1 MSRMNTPSGIKAIVP
16 DSPFAAALFRGMAD
30 REQQQPVASSQ
41 QPATTT
47 KICYR
52 IYILPGIVFG
62 IMCGL
67 RQRVPTCARLY
78 VRTHHTQHN
87 SRPVPYTQH
96 THIYRVQLYN
106 GTRVVA
112 RWTHAHTHT
121 HAHNRPDN
129 WTKETQNTHI
139 IVIHPETKQALLCI
153 HRLFQLHL
161 NRQANWTAFFAKLSR
176 RKSLT
181 HKYLI

>member
-1 MSRMNTPSGIKAIVP
+1 MVSIRATEVEYYAVRHKRMSRMNTPSGIKAIVP

-112 RWTHAHTHT
+112 R
-121 HAHNRPDN
+121 
-129 WTKETQNTHI
+129 
-139 IVIHPETKQALLCI
+139 
-153 HRLFQLHL
+153 
-161 NRQANWTAFFAKLSR
+161 
-176 RKSLT
+176 
-181 HKYLI
+181 